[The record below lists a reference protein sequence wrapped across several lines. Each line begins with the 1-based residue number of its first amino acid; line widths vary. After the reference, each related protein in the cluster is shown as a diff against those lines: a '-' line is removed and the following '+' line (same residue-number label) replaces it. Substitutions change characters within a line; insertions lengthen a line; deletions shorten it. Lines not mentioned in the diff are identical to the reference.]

1 MQYKIPVQIENEDP
15 ILLWLWLKQLAVV
28 MWWSGLWYGI
38 FNTLQ
43 PSFWTEAAL
52 VPTVIVVWISLLIAM
67 FKQYEMTFI
76 PFVLA
81 ILRFNINFKERIWS
95 KWVDNFSPLDIW
107 IITNNIKKD
116 DNKIELENKTE
127 KIKSLQDSLN
137 KL

>member
-81 ILRFNINFKERIWS
+81 ILRFNINFKERYWIQNTDS
-95 KWVDNFSPLDIW
+95 FSPLEIW
-107 IITNNIKKD
+107 NVILNEKSQEEKVDFENKMDQIK
-116 DNKIELENKTE
+116 NLEN
-127 KIKSLQDSLN
+127 SLN